1 MHAGLRGSLD
11 AELPPAAWRLHAR
24 DEIHGARQVV
34 VVDEIGNA
42 KEAAAVKGSAQ
53 RGVVFIGTAHGVA
66 LGNLV
71 ANPELNSLVGGT
83 QAVILS
89 DVEARRAPPPPKAPA
104 LAGCCGLAHGTLVLL
119 WCSHAGLLCDGQR
132 VLPLLA

>member
-1 MHAGLRGSLD
+1 
-11 AELPPAAWRLHAR
+11 
-24 DEIHGARQVV
+24 

-89 DVEARRAPPPPKAPA
+89 DVEARRALPPYFPPESF
-104 LAGCCGLAHGTLVLL
+104 CTDQLL
-119 WCSHAGLLCDGQR
+119 WLRAQYADVFLGAHM
-132 VLPLLA
+132 